1 MSTRSR
7 KTRLLELDQPERESI
22 IVDATGELLPID
34 TDNEDFSRLLVDADG
49 ENILQPDGLVTE
61 YEQYCR
67 RRASDHIESGRPD
80 LSTSWKQE
88 ADAWALVRILLSERY
103 GTDEDVDE
111 SGNPVQRGPLNT
123 LCSDFGHSYEVS
135 KGVREHIIVKQWLE
149 SIAPDF
155 QPSSWAIGEDQVV
168 SELDPDAPTRQNR
181 RMAPEDQSY
190 ETELLRT
197 IYEYLRRGRLSDA
210 FHLCAACDQPWRIAS
225 LGGGA
230 FRDDPFVDGFKD
242 FDGEQFHG
250 NENRMLWKAVC
261 YQIAL
266 DENAH
271 PYERAIYGVLSGDVK
286 NALSACHSWE
296 DHIWVRYH
304 AMIEALTSK
313 ALCDMPKPFAFDQ
326 EISLPLP
333 NVDLEPHT
341 IFTDLSKSE
350 DARISREASEPFHI
364 IQAHLILNS
373 LDVLFASL
381 SAQLI
386 EMEQNLDTP
395 AIAGLPRV
403 LRFSAHLILLLR
415 EMGVVE
421 VAEHSHHV
429 HFLLRKYIEMLMVAG
444 KGDLIAMYIAF
455 LPSEMQVD
463 CYSSFLQDVNEDL
476 ETRYALAMAGTE
488 YLLDMPRICLATVDR
503 IFRRSCV
510 LDPLEREVP
519 VISLCS
525 TQDAVPESDYILI
538 RALEWLEMDESQI
551 EEKLDHANLLVRRF
565 LIQGHVQSVYR
576 LIQEVGLTSESFR
589 VLMARNP
596 RLHTLGAE
604 WMQNQSLVES
614 LDNQAQWSFVF
625 FQKKPSTKEDK
636 YSYKLLEWTGKVK
649 VVTADTIRKM
659 RVLLENYSSPEY
671 LDQFESVSPQR
682 SLEMEIV
689 RGIYV
694 PELVMWMHQ
703 ILFMTRDIIPGNLR
717 LSLDLANLVAGSG
730 HDGLYEQFK
739 RANKLGLFLRAMRE
753 STLAMLSQS
762 PREMFK

>member
-155 QPSSWAIGEDQVV
+155 QPVEVRKGYYPHTNVQIRNQKRLQGVSTSWAIGEDQVV

-476 ETRYALAMAGTE
+476 ETRYALAMAGTASVCAGRSP
-488 YLLDMPRICLATVDR
+488 YIPAKGPLRPHAVSPSATSWLL
-503 IFRRSCV
+503 RRRRLPPPV
-510 LDPLEREVP
+510 LPARP
-519 VISLCS
+519 S
-525 TQDAVPESDYILI
+525 
-538 RALEWLEMDESQI
+538 RA
-551 EEKLDHANLLVRRF
+551 RPRF
-565 LIQGHVQSVYR
+565 LILCVRVPSSLLTLYDFTGWHRPSSEPCSVAPAPRAALPGYMSLPLLGFCRTELSPSPMVALCFRTRR
-576 LIQEVGLTSESFR
+576 LIATI
-589 VLMARNP
+589 
-596 RLHTLGAE
+596 TLGR
-604 WMQNQSLVES
+604 QGIDSLRRE
-614 LDNQAQWSFVF
+614 
-625 FQKKPSTKEDK
+625 
-636 YSYKLLEWTGKVK
+636 
-649 VVTADTIRKM
+649 IR
-659 RVLLENYSSPEY
+659 SAAA
-671 LDQFESVSPQR
+671 
-682 SLEMEIV
+682 
-689 RGIYV
+689 
-694 PELVMWMHQ
+694 
-703 ILFMTRDIIPGNLR
+703 
-717 LSLDLANLVAGSG
+717 LSLDWL
-730 HDGLYEQFK
+730 EI
-739 RANKLGLFLRAMRE
+739 
-753 STLAMLSQS
+753 STLMS
-762 PREMFK
+762 